1 MMAIRQTRWHYPW
14 RIVIGIVLL
23 CLGVSIGLMLTRSAS
38 PQKVVPS
45 VWSPA
50 HSPNITADAHSPRS
64 LQSLPLRINA

>member
-1 MMAIRQTRWHYPW
+1 MMAIRQTQLHYPW

-23 CLGVSIGLMLTRSAS
+23 CLGVGLGLMLARSVS

-50 HSPNITADAHSPRS
+50 HSPNITANAHSSGHPRS
-64 LQSLPLRINA
+64 LSPQINT